1 VIIALT
7 SAHARSIMPR
17 RAMPDLPPE
26 RRQAIVDELRFH
38 AQLEERARL
47 DKYVRV
53 SFAYDAGMTV
63 RDLAA
68 VFGISSGQA
77 TQWKAWGE
85 QERTRRRSEDPL
97 RSGELGEVG

>member
-1 VIIALT
+1 
-7 SAHARSIMPR
+7 MPR
-17 RAMPDLPPE
+17 RAMPDLPPD

-38 AQLEERARL
+38 AQLEERAKL

-53 SFAYDAGMTV
+53 SFAYDSGMTV

-68 VFGISSGQA
+68 VFGVSSATA

-85 QERTRRRSEDPL
+85 QERARRREEDPGGSSE
-97 RSGELGEVG
+97 RRAVS

>member
-1 VIIALT
+1 
-7 SAHARSIMPR
+7 
-17 RAMPDLPPE
+17 MPDLPPE
-26 RRQAIVDELRFH
+26 RRRAIEDELRFH
-38 AQLEERARL
+38 QQLEERARL

-63 RDLAA
+63 RNLAA

-85 QERTRRRSEDPL
+85 QERERRRQEDPG
-97 RSGELGEVG
+97 RPGEQRAIG